1 MFSLFLRQF
10 TCPLPLADSLHLSR
24 LRAGLSHME
33 FSNRSSL
40 RAQGPITPGLESEKR
55 PLLECR
61 SESLRRRDERFA
73 LTLGSLR
80 SQGRPAE
87 RLYEATTDQR
97 TAQFSHMRFPCPQ
110 GGESRWEIAASA
122 LFYDSY
128 TGNPFAFANSF
139 SDVCGRA
146 PMCWITSAAASAPSR
161 PAFS

>member
-87 RLYEATTDQR
+87 RLCEATTDQR

-110 GGESRWEIAASA
+110 AGEGAQAPSWTQFDLVSSRTRTEVRWTHSAYSVLCPISA
-122 LFYDSY
+122 LSY
-128 TGNPFAFANSF
+128 
-139 SDVCGRA
+139 
-146 PMCWITSAAASAPSR
+146 
-161 PAFS
+161 